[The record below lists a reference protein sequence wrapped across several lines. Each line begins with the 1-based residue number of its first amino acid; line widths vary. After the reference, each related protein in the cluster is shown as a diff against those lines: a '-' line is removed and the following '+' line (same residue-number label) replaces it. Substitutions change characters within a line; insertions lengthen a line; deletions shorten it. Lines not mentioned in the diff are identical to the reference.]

1 MSLMNLRS
9 LFAFVVLSCLVP
21 VSVWAGSFTVSPVRL
36 ELSPQRP
43 VSSLTITN
51 DANEPVSIDARGM
64 SWTQQNGAD
73 EHEET
78 RELIVTP
85 PVFTLAP
92 GASQIVRIGLRRAPD
107 ANNEIAYRVFMTEN
121 PVVPRSTANGVAM
134 NLRLS
139 VPIFVRPR
147 AAAQPKLEWT
157 GTRTPEGHLKLRAD
171 NRGNIHVQV
180 ANLSLSAAGS
190 LVGRQ
195 TSPAYLL
202 PGQFCEWTVKPE
214 EGRTF
219 DVSALVVTGYS
230 DAGDVNA
237 EFTVR

>member
-1 MSLMNLRS
+1 MTFKTLRS
-9 LFAFVVLSCLVP
+9 LFATALLSSLIP
-21 VSVWAGSFTVSPVRL
+21 ALAWAGSFTVSPVRL

-51 DANEPVSIDARGM
+51 DGAEPVSIDARGM
-64 SWTQQNGAD
+64 NWTQQNGAD

-121 PVVPRSTANGVAM
+121 PVVPRSVANGVAM

-147 AAAQPKLEWT
+147 AAPQPKLEWT
-157 GTRTPEGHLKLRAD
+157 GSRTPEGHLKLRAD
-171 NRGNIHVQV
+171 NRGNMHVQV
-180 ANLSLSAAGS
+180 ANLSLSAAGTV
-190 LVGRQ
+190 VGRQ

-202 PGQFCEWTVKPE
+202 PGQYREWTVKPE
-214 EGRTF
+214 EGRAF
-219 DVSALVVTGYS
+219 DASSLTVTGYS

-237 EFTVR
+237 EFAVR